1 MDDIKSLDFFT
12 LIFHWNLEHLGDYV
26 VRLWVL
32 LTWCWNRPPLSLP
45 HYSSREKK
53 DTALLLSHRDG
64 SPDSNKRKGRG
75 SPFILSGGMRVQDT
89 YWASAENTC
98 LTMKVAVLE
107 GLPDVESPTELSL
120 KPLQWGRERHWVLGG
135 GWKYRFNMWFPVTRE
150 EEWRI

>member
-1 MDDIKSLDFFT
+1 M
-12 LIFHWNLEHLGDYV
+12 

-120 KPLQWGRERHWVLGG
+120 KPLQWGRERHCVLGG
-135 GWKYRFNMWFPVTRE
+135 VENIGATCDFQ
-150 EEWRI
+150 